1 MERTR
6 IGRRFMQTYEKEDGS
21 LFRGL
26 LGKPNIGQSN
36 SETFRMPRL
45 VLLTPPE
52 DGVSPGEVFIGKG
65 GTKMII
71 LENADEESFGLTQNC
86 FYVVSFN
93 SVVSCERTVL
103 KEDKV
108 TMMVTEES
116 LEDLGQFECAMNYE
130 KYVSS
135 SLKVPEP
142 MYQIVTN
149 KDLKLNDVI
158 NGIYI
163 VKKVQKLLGV
173 TVAYVQ

>member
-26 LGKPNIGQSN
+26 LGKPNLGQIV
-36 SETFRMPRL
+36 SETFKMSRL

-52 DGVSPGEVFIGKG
+52 DNVCPGDVFTGKG
-65 GTKMII
+65 GTKMIV

-86 FYVVSFN
+86 FYTVSFN
-93 SVVSCERTVL
+93 AKVKWERPIM
-103 KEDKV
+103 KKDDV
-108 TMMVTEES
+108 TMMVTEDS
-116 LEDLGQFECAMNYE
+116 LEDRGEFECAMNYE

-135 SLKVPEP
+135 TLKVPEP
-142 MYQIVTN
+142 MYQIITN
-149 KDLKLNDVI
+149 KDLQLNDVI
-158 NGIYI
+158 DGIYI
-163 VKKVQKLLGV
+163 VKKVQKMLGV